1 MFRGF
6 VVGALAALIVSGA
19 CSKDV
24 SPTAPSGSS
33 NSPAASSQPTAP
45 SMPPVTNSGSSAMI
59 SGTVRTGSGGF
70 GAGFMGVTTT
80 IVVQVVGTDISAT
93 ASSSGAFTLSG
104 VPPGDITLKIS
115 GPGVDGTVSLGAIQT
130 GQTVQVVIVVSGS
143 APVIS
148 ADSRHGEGQKRE
160 LEGKIQSFEPTDRFV
175 LNNVIVQVAPGTTQ
189 IRRGSRS
196 LTYADLAVGNR
207 VHVRGTT
214 SVTATETLVI
224 AEWVEL
230 QNDGTPDGLKEI
242 EGPVDSPFPVSGTCG
257 GFPLVFTVG
266 GKTVRADAS
275 TSFVPA
281 CQAIVAGAEVEVK
294 GHLQADGAFAATVVK
309 VEGMS
314 AEVEGTVAA
323 TSAGSCD
330 AKNLAFT
337 LTPRNGPVQTVKT
350 DATTKFNPSCAKL
363 VVGASVEAK
372 GMLQPDGSILASK
385 VEVKAFEDHKE
396 LEGRVD
402 TPFPASG
409 SCSSFPLVFKVEG
422 KTVRA
427 DALTSFKPACVAL
440 AAGAEVEVEG
450 LLQADGVLAATSV
463 EVEEDAV
470 EGNVSALIGGTC
482 DAKNLDFTVTPRN
495 GPVRTVKTSA
505 ATRFDESC
513 SKIVAG
519 AKVEVKGTLQ
529 ADGSILASRVDVED
543 GSRHLGIDQAAFGT
557 TAGACGM

>member
-1 MFRGF
+1 MFRGL
-6 VVGALAALIVSGA
+6 VVGVLAALTFSAA

-45 SMPPVTNSGSSAMI
+45 PAPPVTNSGSSAMI

-115 GPGVDGTVSLGAIQT
+115 GPGVDGTVSLGVIQT
-130 GQTVQVVIVVSGS
+130 GQTVQVAIVVSGS

-148 ADSRHGEGQKRE
+148 ADSRHTEGQKRE
-160 LEGKIQSFEPTDRFV
+160 LEGKIQSLEATNRFV
-175 LNNVIVQVAPGTTQ
+175 LNNVIIQVTPGNTQ
-189 IRRGSRS
+189 IRHGSRS
-196 LTYADLAVGNR
+196 LTYADLVVGNR

-214 SVTATETLVI
+214 SVTATETVVM

-230 QNDGTPDGLKEI
+230 QNDATPDDLREI
-242 EGPVDSPFPVSGTCG
+242 EGRVDSPFPVSGTCG

-266 GKTVRADAS
+266 GKTVRAGAT
-275 TSFVPA
+275 TSFIPG
-281 CQAIVAGAEVEVK
+281 CQAIVAGATVEVK
-294 GHLQADGAFAATVVK
+294 GLLQADGAFAATVVK
-309 VEGMS
+309 VEEMS
-314 AEVEGTVAA
+314 AEVEGIVAA
-323 TSAGSCD
+323 ITGGSCD

-337 LTPRNGPVQTVKT
+337 VTPRSGPVRTVT
-350 DATTKFNPSCAKL
+350 TAATTMFEPSCAKL
-363 VVGASVEAK
+363 VVGASVDAK
-372 GMLQPDGSILASK
+372 GMLAPDGSILASK
-385 VEVKAFEDHKE
+385 VEIEAAERE
-396 LEGRVD
+396 IEGHVD
-402 TPFPASG
+402 TPFPVSG

-427 DALTSFKPACVAL
+427 DASTSFKPACLAL

-450 LLQADGVLAATSV
+450 MLQADGVLAATSV
-463 EVEEDAV
+463 KVEEDAV
-470 EGNVSALIGGTC
+470 AGTVSALTGGTC
-482 DAKNLDFTVTPRN
+482 DAKNLAFTVTPKN

-505 ATRFDESC
+505 ATKFDESC
-513 SKIVAG
+513 SKVVAG
-519 AKVEVKGTLQ
+519 ATVEVEGILQ
-529 ADGSILASRVDVED
+529 ADGSILASKIEIEDKDKPKIAGVDEFF
-543 GSRHLGIDQAAFGT
+543 SSF
-557 TAGACGM
+557 AGACGM

>member
-1 MFRGF
+1 MFRGL
-6 VVGALAALIVSGA
+6 VVGVLAALTFSA
-19 CSKDV
+19 SCSKDV

-45 SMPPVTNSGSSAMI
+45 PAPPVTNSGSSAMI
-59 SGTVRTGSGGF
+59 SGTVRTGSGGS

-115 GPGVDGTVSLGAIQT
+115 GPGVDGTVSLGVIQT
-130 GQTVQVVIVVSGS
+130 GQTVQVAIVVSGS

-148 ADSRHGEGQKRE
+148 ADSRHSEGQKRE
-160 LEGKIQSFEPTDRFV
+160 LEGKIQSLEATNRFV
-175 LNNVIVQVAPGTTQ
+175 LNNVIVQVTPGTAQ
-189 IRRGSRS
+189 IRQGSRS

-214 SVTATETLVI
+214 SVTATETLVM

-230 QNDGTPDGLKEI
+230 QNDGTPDDLKEL
-242 EGPVDSPFPVSGTCG
+242 EGRVDSPFPVSGTCG

-266 GKTVRADAS
+266 GKTVRAGAT
-275 TSFVPA
+275 TSFFPG

-294 GHLQADGAFAATVVK
+294 GVLQADGAIAATVVK
-309 VEGMS
+309 VEEMS
-314 AEVEGTVAA
+314 AEVEGVVAA
-323 TSAGSCD
+323 ITGGSCD
-330 AKNLAFT
+330 AKNLGFT
-337 LTPRNGPVQTVKT
+337 VTPKSGPVRTVMT
-350 DATTKFNPSCAKL
+350 GASTRFDPSCAKL
-363 VVGASVEAK
+363 VVGASVDAE
-372 GMLQPDGSILASK
+372 GTLQPDGSILASK
-385 VEVKAFEDHKE
+385 VEMKTQEI
-396 LEGRVD
+396 EGHVD
-402 TPFPASG
+402 ASFPVSG

-427 DALTSFKPACVAL
+427 DASTSFKPACLAL

-450 LLQADGVLAATSV
+450 LLQVDGVLAATSV
-463 EVEEDAV
+463 KVEEASV
-470 EGNVSALIGGTC
+470 EGAVLALTGGTC
-482 DAKNLDFTVTPRN
+482 DAKNLTFTVTPKS

-505 ATRFDESC
+505 ATKFDESC

-519 AKVEVKGTLQ
+519 AKVEVEGILQ
-529 ADGSILASRVDVED
+529 ADGSILASKVEIED
-543 GSRHLGIDQAAFGT
+543 KDKPKSVGAAEFATSFGSGSCGI
-557 TAGACGM
+557 